1 MNSQRYF
8 SGGFNG
14 KLCVSLVASWP
25 SPGVRGLFQSHPL
38 AASLKGFSPMPVIS
52 PNPMLVLTTSV
63 GTLKRA

>member
-1 MNSQRYF
+1 MNSQRSF

-14 KLCVSLVASWP
+14 KLCMSLVASWP
-25 SPGVRGLFQSHPL
+25 SPGVRVLFQLHLL

-52 PNPMLVLTTSV
+52 PNPMLVLMMSV

>member
-1 MNSQRYF
+1 MNSQQSF

-25 SPGVRGLFQSHPL
+25 SPGVRGLFQSHLL

-52 PNPMLVLTTSV
+52 LNPMLVLMMSV